1 MLNLG
6 REYEYC
12 VPLVAELCK
21 KCGAKLSSAEFAKFQ
36 LN

>member
-1 MLNLG
+1 MLNLE

-12 VPLVAELCK
+12 ALLVAELLK